1 MGFTQDWYH
10 TVERVYGSD
19 TETTLSDGEKELIV
33 PDYELWNVLSV
44 WVEFITSDAGASA
57 RQLRLSISGSSM
69 ATGPA
74 DSLNSY
80 LTITPGLTQDS
91 ALTYYYN
98 FYPGAPDLAS
108 VRDSDVV
115 MTPLPGNLIL
125 RPGHSINI
133 FDVSSA
139 DTDGDDLSV
148 FVQVQKTKI
157 LSTF

>member
-1 MGFTQDWYH
+1 MADKEWYH
-10 TVERVYGSD
+10 TVEREYASD
-19 TETTLSDGEKELIV
+19 TETTLSDGEQELVV
-33 PDYELWNVLSV
+33 PDYEMWNVLSI
-44 WVEFITSDAGASA
+44 WVEFITSNAGAST

-69 ATGPA
+69 ATGAA

-98 FYPGAPDLAS
+98 FYAGAPDLTA

-115 MTPLPGNLIL
+115 LTPLPGNLLL
-125 RPGHSINI
+125 RPGHSINVH
-133 FDVSSA
+133 DVSSA

-148 FVQVQKTKI
+148 FVQVQKTQI